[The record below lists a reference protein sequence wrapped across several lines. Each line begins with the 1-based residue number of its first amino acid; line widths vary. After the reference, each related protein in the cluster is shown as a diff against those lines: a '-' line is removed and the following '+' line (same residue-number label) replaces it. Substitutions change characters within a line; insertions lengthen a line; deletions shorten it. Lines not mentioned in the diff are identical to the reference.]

1 VVRVGPGLIAQSIG
15 LPLQVATLALV
26 IRALRHGSRRT
37 IGWPAT
43 ADDAPVRVRRSGDGL
58 VELDLPA
65 GQHRVD
71 LRFTGARPDPLGV
84 VLTLAGLLALAL
96 LRRGGRG
103 R

>member
-1 VVRVGPGLIAQSIG
+1 VP
-15 LPLQVATLALV
+15 
-26 IRALRHGSRRT
+26 
-37 IGWPAT
+37 
-43 ADDAPVRVRRSGDGL
+43 VRRSGDGL

>member
-1 VVRVGPGLIAQSIG
+1 MVAIHRSLVWPGFRTRCCPS
-15 LPLQVATLALV
+15 PTTWWRTSV
-26 IRALRHGSRRT
+26 IM
-37 IGWPAT
+37 
-43 ADDAPVRVRRSGDGL
+43 
-58 VELDLPA
+58 PA

>member
-1 VVRVGPGLIAQSIG
+1 MADRPSGRGVSCRVV
-15 LPLQVATLALV
+15 PL
-26 IRALRHGSRRT
+26 RY
-37 IGWPAT
+37 T
-43 ADDAPVRVRRSGDGL
+43 ARRSGDGL

>member
-1 VVRVGPGLIAQSIG
+1 M
-15 LPLQVATLALV
+15 
-26 IRALRHGSRRT
+26 
-37 IGWPAT
+37 
-43 ADDAPVRVRRSGDGL
+43 
-58 VELDLPA
+58 PA

-84 VLTLAGLLALAL
+84 VLTLALAL